1 MPLLWPAGVD
11 GGNSGLITPVS
22 TNQWSS
28 CVTAPRSAPRRTAAQ
43 PNLSACILAKWIV
56 AINVSQWSRGG
67 GFCSWGGGH
76 QDFFD
81 VSVICLF
88 GGSRAW
94 IDAPGSAHIS
104 TGMGDRGGEVVVVG
118 EGGKGEDGM
127 MAWGSVER
135 WLKMR
140 RESKVFGV
148 TVCL

>member
-22 TNQWSS
+22 TNQRSS

-67 GFCSWGGGH
+67 GFCSGGRGGLGGVGH

-88 GGSRAW
+88 GGSRAR

-104 TGMGDRGGEVVVVG
+104 LEVHLGWGTEGARWGGGVVKGKTG
-118 EGGKGEDGM
+118 
-127 MAWGSVER
+127 
-135 WLKMR
+135 
-140 RESKVFGV
+140 
-148 TVCL
+148 